1 MSGVPWQGGLIAL
14 GVTVV
19 AMPAVLAGLRRA
31 DIVDVPNERSS
42 HRAAVPRGGGL
53 APAIGVVAALVVLA
67 VEAAGAGEPLVAVVA
82 VAAGFGAIGAA
93 DDLVGL
99 GPRLRLGLQG
109 LVASAALV
117 GLAEGLSGSLAW
129 MVVFCVGV
137 VVWLA
142 AYVNAF
148 NFMDGINGIAAAQ
161 AVVAGGAWWVI
172 GAAQHIVPL
181 AAGGAIALGAAAGFA
196 PFNAPKA
203 RVFLGDV
210 GSYFFGGLLAALV
223 VVGLRA
229 GLPPEAVVAPLGLYL
244 ADTATTIVRRVRAG
258 ETWHQ
263 AHRRHVYQRL
273 TQAGWSHMATTG
285 LVALS
290 MVVVSALGA
299 VSLTGNLAAR
309 AAADAAIVVVLAA
322 YLAAPAIVARRVHS
336 GDVVRPYGEEQITLR
351 ALPSLRDEA

>member
-14 GVTVV
+14 GVTVA
-19 AMPAVLAGLRRA
+19 AMPPVVLGLRRL
-31 DIVDVPNERSS
+31 DIVDIPNERSS

-67 VEAAGAGEPLVAVVA
+67 VEPGGAGERLLAVVA
-82 VAAGFGAIGAA
+82 VAVGFGVIGAA

-148 NFMDGINGIAAAQ
+148 NFMDGINGISAAQ
-161 AVVAGGAWWVI
+161 AAVAGSAWWVV
-172 GAAQHIVPL
+172 GATQHSWAL
-181 AAGGAIALGAAAGFA
+181 AAGGAIALGAALGFA
-196 PFNAPKA
+196 PFNAPRA

-210 GSYFFGGLLAALV
+210 GSYFFGGLLAGLV

-229 GLPPEAVVAPLGLYL
+229 GIAPEAVVAPLGLYL
-244 ADTATTIVRRVRAG
+244 ADTAKTIVRRVRAG

-263 AHRRHVYQRL
+263 AHRSHAYQRL

-299 VSLTGNLAAR
+299 VSLSGNLAAR
-309 AAADAAIVVVLAA
+309 AVADAAIVVVLSA
-322 YLAAPAIVARRVHS
+322 YVAAPAMASRRAPNRA
-336 GDVVRPYGEEQITLR
+336 DVR
-351 ALPSLRDEA
+351 ANPASP